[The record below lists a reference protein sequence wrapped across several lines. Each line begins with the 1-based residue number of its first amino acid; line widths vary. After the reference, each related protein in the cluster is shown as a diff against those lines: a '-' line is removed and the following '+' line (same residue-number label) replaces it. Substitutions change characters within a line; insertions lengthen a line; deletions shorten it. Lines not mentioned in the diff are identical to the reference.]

1 MNTPENVKLLK
12 AHDEILSKASG
23 KDGEVQYHGLVWT
36 TNQPTEPGYYWMSW
50 KPDWCFA
57 DEIVQVR
64 FKRYRC
70 QNTNE
75 LVVCPAGTEAQY
87 GLGIAQKWAG
97 PIPQPEDPE

>member
-36 TNQPTEPGYYWMSW
+36 TSQPTEPGYYWVSW
-50 KPDWCFA
+50 KHAWSHEPDT
-57 DEIVQVR
+57 IV
-64 FKRYRC
+64 KLAYRWHGK
-70 QNTNE
+70 NKK
-75 LVVCPAGTEAQY
+75 LVILGDWVAH
-87 GLGIAQKWAG
+87 GLDIAQKWAG